1 MALLGQFRQ
10 AENKTGSFDET
21 AGYRSCRSP
30 LELCSMWSLRVTNF
44 AQQVRRR
51 SGWRV
56 VRGVD
61 QKCQKTETGRY
72 FIYDYYYVPKHTYYY
87 CTIYNTVYT
96 PNQHHILL
104 YITIH
109 PYTHHIPLLHTIYP
123 YTTTYTPIYPYTT
136 PYTPI
141 YPYTTPYTPIYPYT
155 SP

>member
-1 MALLGQFRQ
+1 MLCT
-10 AENKTGSFDET
+10 ENKH
-21 AGYRSCRSP
+21 
-30 LELCSMWSLRVTNF
+30 SLHWHKAKICKSVEKNF
-44 AQQVRRR
+44 YLFFIQSLIDMTQMFN
-51 SGWRV
+51 G
-56 VRGVD
+56 
-61 QKCQKTETGRY
+61 TY

-87 CTIYNTVYT
+87 CTIYNTIYT

-109 PYTHHIPLLHTIYP
+109 PHTHHIPLLHTIYP
-123 YTTTYTPIYPYTT
+123 YTTSTLIYPYTTPYTPIHPYTT